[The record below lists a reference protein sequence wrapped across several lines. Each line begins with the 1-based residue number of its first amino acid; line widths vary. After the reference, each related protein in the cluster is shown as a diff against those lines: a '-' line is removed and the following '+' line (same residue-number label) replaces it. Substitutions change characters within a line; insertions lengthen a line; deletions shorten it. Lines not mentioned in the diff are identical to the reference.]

1 MATAS
6 SRVVRRAS
14 TTCISDDLATM
25 QTASVWAS
33 TRWRRVSSSS
43 ARTPAR
49 RVEPKAT
56 RVARSRCS
64 SFGARAKNSASFGLA
79 PGHPPSMNVT
89 PRWSSCS
96 ATRSLS
102 STVSDRPS
110 CWDPSRRVVSKT
122 STASGRAGRAKSW
135 PPRTSSGGWSWSGS
149 RSCSAHRRPR
159 TWASWPAVSGWE
171 WAGPPPWRW
180 ACPWLW
186 ACVPPALAEEKES
199 SLRVGPSLDIVQP
212 VPVLLDLAAHGGEV
226 RLLDLLGDG
235 TGLARPH
242 LTIVDGP
249 DRHHLGGRS
258 GEEGLVGRVEVG
270 PDELL
275 VVDLQALVAGDP
287 LDRLLGDS
295 RQGPRVGARR
305 GEQPAVADD
314 EDVLARA
321 LADEAI
327 LLAPDGNVSE
337 CTG

>member
-56 RVARSRCS
+56 SVARARAS
-64 SFGARAKNSASFGLA
+64 SFGARAKNSASLGLA
-79 PGHPPSMNVT
+79 PGQPPSMKVT

-110 CWDPSRRVVSKT
+110 CWDPSRRVVSKM
-122 STASGRAGRAKSW
+122 STASGRAGRSKSC
-135 PPRTSSGGWSWSGS
+135 PARTTSSWSWS
-149 RSCSAHRRPR
+149 RSWSTHRRPR
-159 TWASWPAVSGWE
+159 RCASWPAVSGWE
-171 WAGPPPWRW
+171 WAGPPPWLWVWPW
-180 ACPWLW
+180 AW
-186 ACVPPALAEEKES
+186 PPPGPAVAYES

-212 VPVLLDLAAHGGEV
+212 VPVLLHLATHGGEV

-235 TGLARPH
+235 AGLARADRAV
-242 LTIVDGP
+242 VDGP
-249 DRHHLGGRS
+249 DRDHLGG
-258 GEEGLVGRVEVG
+258 GAGQKGLVGRVEVG

-275 VVDLQALVAGDP
+275 VVNLEALVAGDP
-287 LDRLLGDS
+287 LHRLLGDALE
-295 RQGPRVGARR
+295 GA
-305 GEQPAVADD
+305 
-314 EDVLARA
+314 
-321 LADEAI
+321 
-327 LLAPDGNVSE
+327 
-337 CTG
+337 